1 MYSCLIAGGE
11 GVGAGLYP
19 GRGGGKGLNT
29 LEQEGWGWE
38 LGGGKGNLT
47 RPPSAQGR
55 RKVNFQGGGA
65 CSANLGGWGGLGP
78 QEKKFKYGP

>member
-19 GRGGGKGLNT
+19 GRGGRQRFKHIRTGRLGL
-29 LEQEGWGWE
+29 GA
-38 LGGGKGNLT
+38 GGGEGNLT